1 MKLQEFRER
10 ANIFLYGHKD
20 QAILIGKTLNI
31 FVSILGLLTMIY
43 YYGYPHDA
51 KEEELL
57 FQIIKWS
64 FAYYVFHYLLRF
76 VYDFHPL
83 EFLKRTIWEG
93 TMMFILVVE
102 AASYNLFD
110 ILLLE
115 ELFRSLG
122 IVGFADFSVLFIQGY
137 FFIVILLELH
147 RSTTI
152 IPRFKVHPSTIFI
165 FIFVIL
171 ILGGGIL
178 LIMPEMSQIPEGVS
192 FLDAIF
198 ASTSA
203 ATTTGLM
210 VVDTPVVYSF
220 KGQVVLL
227 VLIKLGGLNLITF
240 GSFIFL
246 ASKLGIQVKQ
256 HDVLE
261 DFVNKSTFLSAN
273 GLMRKTL
280 IWTSVIEISGAILLF
295 ITYDKNIP
303 FTNTG
308 DKIFN
313 CIFHSVSAFNNAGIS
328 VFSNGFANEFVQY
341 SYLSHWVIMFLIFF
355 GSLGMLPMYDLF
367 DFRNL
372 RDRLK
377 FPWKRISF
385 STKISLYIS
394 LWLIGV
400 ACITF
405 YTLESTRLLAED
417 SFFGKF
423 TSSMFL
429 AVSPRSAGFNTVDLA
444 QLSMGSLILITL
456 LMLIGA
462 SSGSTGGGIKT
473 STFAIIYANI
483 IATVKGMKY
492 TELYKRTI
500 SNVLVARVYSI
511 FLFYMI
517 LIFFSVFLLSI
528 TEEEMLISQGR
539 TIMDLVFEEVS
550 AIGTTGLST
559 GITASL
565 SGAGKIIIIISM
577 FIGRIG
583 TLTVAFLL
591 FGKYISKDYKYPEGH
606 TMVG

>member
-20 QAILIGKTLNI
+20 QAIFIGKTLNI
-31 FVSILGLLTMIY
+31 LVSILGLLTMIF
-43 YYGYPHDA
+43 YYGYPHDV
-51 KEEELL
+51 EEEQLL
-57 FQIIKWS
+57 LQIIKGS
-64 FAYYVFHYLLRF
+64 FAYYVFHYFLRF

-93 TMMFILVVE
+93 LMMFILVVE
-102 AASYNLFD
+102 ATSYNFFD
-110 ILLLE
+110 VLLLE

-137 FFIVILLELH
+137 FFVVIVLELQ
-147 RSTTI
+147 RSSNI

-165 FIFVIL
+165 TIFVIL
-171 ILGGGIL
+171 IVGGGFL
-178 LIMPEMSQIPEGVS
+178 LMMPEMSLIPEGVS
-192 FLDAIF
+192 FLDTIF

-210 VVDTPVVYSF
+210 VVDTPLVYSF

-261 DFVNKSTFLSAN
+261 DFVNKNTFLSAD

-280 IWTSVIEISGAILLF
+280 IWTSAIEIIGAILLY

-303 FTNTG
+303 FANVG
-308 DKIFN
+308 DKVFN
-313 CIFHSVSAFNNAGIS
+313 CLFHSVSAFNNAGIS
-328 VFSNGFANEFVQY
+328 VFSNGFANEFVQF
-341 SYLSHWVIMFLIFF
+341 SYMSHWVVMFLIFF

-367 DFRNL
+367 DYRNL

-394 LWLIGV
+394 LWLLGV
-400 ACITF
+400 GFITI
-405 YTLESTRLLAED
+405 YALESNRLLANE
-417 SFFGKF
+417 SFFGQF
-423 TSSMFL
+423 TSAMFL
-429 AVSPRSAGFNTVDLA
+429 VVSPRSAGFNTVDLG
-444 QLSMGSLILITL
+444 QLSAASLILITF

-473 STFAIIYANI
+473 SSFAIIYANI
-483 IATVKGMKY
+483 VATVKGMKY
-492 TELYKRTI
+492 TELYKKTI
-500 SNVLVARVYSI
+500 SNILVARVYSI
-511 FLFYMI
+511 FIFYII

-528 TEEEMLISQGR
+528 TEEEMLIAQGR

-550 AIGTTGLST
+550 AIGTVGLST
-559 GITASL
+559 GITSSL
-565 SGAGKIIIIISM
+565 SSAGKVIIITSM

-583 TLTVAFLL
+583 TLTVAFLI